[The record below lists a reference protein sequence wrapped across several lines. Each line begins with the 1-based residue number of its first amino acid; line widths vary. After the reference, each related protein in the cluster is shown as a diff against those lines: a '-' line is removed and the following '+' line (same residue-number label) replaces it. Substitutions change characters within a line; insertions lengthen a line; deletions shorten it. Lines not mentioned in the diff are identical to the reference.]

1 MAQSRS
7 TLGVLTVLIILA
19 VLAGGIWWRLR
30 PPPEEEEEAAEL
42 ANLSEEAGEVVES
55 VREQFNTELPQPV
68 TGVTAVQDTLWI
80 SVTAKGRA
88 EAFREARLTAR
99 VSGIVSEV
107 SVRENQTVVGE
118 QAVVRI
124 DTTEYAL
131 EVATRE
137 AALRKAE
144 ADYRTRVLF
153 DEELEDPAVRERR
166 AILARAQMGLD
177 QAEVEYRRAR
187 MQLDKT
193 VVRAPFGGRVANLKV
208 VAGQFVREGEE
219 LLTVVDIDPIK
230 VAVEVLATEV
240 VHLDEGRAAS
250 LVFTAFP
257 GQTFTGRIETINPVV
272 DPLTNTARVTVHI
285 ANRDGRIKPGMYAE
299 ADLEAQQFP
308 DRILV
313 PKTAIRETDDRRYF
327 LFVVEDGRA
336 KWRYVTPGLEN
347 AYYVEITEHSETDM
361 VAAGEV
367 VLVDGHQMLPHDAAV
382 ELVEDPEAAGGR
394 PTR

>member
-19 VLAGGIWWRLR
+19 VFAGGIWWRLR
-30 PPPEEEEEAAEL
+30 PPPEEEEASEL
-42 ANLSEEAGEVVES
+42 DNLSEEAGAVVES
-55 VREQFNTELPQPV
+55 VRDQFNTELPQPV
-68 TGVTAVQDTLWI
+68 TGVEAIEDTLWI

-88 EAFREARLTAR
+88 EAFRETRLTAR
-99 VSGIVSEV
+99 VGGIVSAV
-107 SVRENQTVVGE
+107 RVRENQAVGGNE
-118 QAVVRI
+118 MVIRI

-131 EVATRE
+131 EVANRE

-153 DEELEDPAVRERR
+153 DEELEDPAVREQR

-187 MQLDKT
+187 IQLDKT
-193 VVRAPFGGRVANLKV
+193 AVRAPFGGRVANLKV
-208 VAGQFVREGEE
+208 VAGQFVRESEE
-219 LLTVVDIDPIK
+219 LLTVVDIDPIR

-240 VHLDEGRAAS
+240 VHLAEGRAAS

-257 GQTFTGRIETINPVV
+257 GQSFTGRIETINPVV
-272 DPLTNTARVTVHI
+272 DPQTNTARVTVHI
-285 ANRDGRIKPGMYAE
+285 ANPDGRIKPGMYAE
-299 ADLEAQQFP
+299 ADLEARQFP

-313 PKTAIRETDDRRYF
+313 PRTAIRETDDRRYF

-336 KWRYVTPGLEN
+336 KWRYVTPGMEN
-347 AYYVEITEHSETDM
+347 AYYVELVENQETEM
-361 VAAGEV
+361 VAPGEI
-367 VLVDGHQMLPHDAAV
+367 VLIDGHQMLPHDAAV
-382 ELVEDPEAAGGR
+382 ELVDDPEAAGGR